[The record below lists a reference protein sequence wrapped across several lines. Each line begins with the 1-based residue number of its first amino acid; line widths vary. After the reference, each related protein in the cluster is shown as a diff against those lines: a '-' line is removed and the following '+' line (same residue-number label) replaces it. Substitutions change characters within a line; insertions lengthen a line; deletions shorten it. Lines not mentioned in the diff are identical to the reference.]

1 MKKSNLLLLA
11 GFLAVVLLVS
21 FIHITLYAKYK
32 SGDFTIYNPADEMMS
47 SSMQPFPNI
56 AFVSVR
62 NVPAIGVKFSDVAQV
77 ETGDDEDLQ
86 YTRSGDT
93 LVISTRGGADEE
105 HIGYHLVYLPRNAT
119 LSVFN
124 SSLYFKDDKA
134 TAQNSPVIY
143 LKKSRAFFS
152 GTDSPFRMDHVKVV
166 ASDSSTAS
174 FHDKTHVNHLEVQLS
189 NSAIEY
195 TDGDFG
201 QLSITTDSLS
211 RISLQSKHL
220 LKANIKTIAP
230 E

>member
-1 MKKSNLLLLA
+1 MKKSNLLLLG

-21 FIHITLYAKYK
+21 AIHITLYAKYK
-32 SGDFTIYNPADEMMS
+32 AGDFTIYNAEDDLS
-47 SSMQPFPNI
+47 AQSMQSFPNI

-62 NVPAIGVKFSDVAQV
+62 NVPAAAIKFSDVAQV
-77 ETGDDEDLQ
+77 EKGDDEDLQ

-93 LVISTRGGADEE
+93 LMISAREDADMGD
-105 HIGYHLVYLPRNAT
+105 IGYHLVYLPRNAT

-124 SSLYFKDDKA
+124 SSLSFEDDK
-134 TAQNSPVIY
+134 TTVQNSPVIY
-143 LKKSRAFFS
+143 LKKSRVFFS
-152 GTDSPFRMDHVKVV
+152 GLDSPFRLGHVKLV

-174 FHDKTHVNHLEVQLS
+174 FRGETHVNHLEVQLT

-195 TDGDFG
+195 MDGDFG